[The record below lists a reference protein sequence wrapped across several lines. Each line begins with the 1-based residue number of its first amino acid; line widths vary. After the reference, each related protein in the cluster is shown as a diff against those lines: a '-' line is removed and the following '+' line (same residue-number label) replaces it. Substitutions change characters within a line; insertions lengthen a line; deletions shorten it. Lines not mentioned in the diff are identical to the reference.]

1 MNFENF
7 VEYPEGKGFQRV
19 EDTKW
24 SDTHYDFT
32 CKIPVTEA
40 DALLGHVSFKLD
52 PYFVSHNW
60 KLGSK
65 DESGALWHIFKTCA
79 RFGVKN
85 DIEREIKA
93 IHGQVKRMAQIY
105 NVDLEK

>member
-1 MNFENF
+1 MNFEDF
-7 VEYPEGKGFQRV
+7 VEYPEGEGFQRV